1 MPQFHCLGPL
11 DVGVVTVYVYFRATV
26 SRPLSKRRLKPRGL
40 LIRVGSRPT
49 PLPFITHAATAPR
62 GLPALQPLFLQP
74 GHWDLWR
81 WTVESQLQKG
91 SCREDI
97 LWGLQPHIQK
107 VGGSEI
113 HPAGRQVG
121 VESCRQMMAVPYT
134 VARAH
139 TRTHTHAHSFWGLL
153 TPSSIIPLPHLH
165 SPSPVTWRSRLGPY
179 LRGSGEQ
186 APGVL
191 PVPRSPALPSQPS
204 LLTAPNS
211 TPFLPSRIL
220 HPGPAQPNPAPGLAL
235 GKWVAPSREPP

>member
-26 SRPLSKRRLKPRGL
+26 SRPLSKRRLKPLGL
-40 LIRVGSRPT
+40 LTRVGSRPT

-139 TRTHTHAHSFWGLL
+139 THTHARAQLLGSSHSLFHYP
-153 TPSSIIPLPHLH
+153 PSS
-165 SPSPVTWRSRLGPY
+165 
-179 LRGSGEQ
+179 
-186 APGVL
+186 
-191 PVPRSPALPSQPS
+191 
-204 LLTAPNS
+204 
-211 TPFLPSRIL
+211 
-220 HPGPAQPNPAPGLAL
+220 PAQPLTCHLEISPRALSPRFRRTGPRGITCSEEPSPAKPAEPADRPKQYTFSSLQDLASWTCPAKPRPRPCARKV
-235 GKWVAPSREPP
+235 GCT